1 MRSIFLSDLK
11 GVNKKTL
18 ETLKKAGV
26 ESLGDL
32 KLLDTPQF
40 CKRTGLSETLLQE
53 ILLLAELNAY
63 NVPPDIADAL
73 VDSGAIGR
81 IGELAALDP
90 EEIQVLLTKGAK
102 PGEAMDVSIE
112 AIEAWKA
119 HVPQLS
125 LDEET
130 TRGVLLEEST
140 AALHDE
146 AEPAL
151 RAEEPVVSKREVEA
165 LIAGLERT
173 LQQLSGKIQTIVTAP
188 KETIEFANVQA
199 LISSLQGDIQTTLM
213 QVMGKVEPD
222 LGVVTGE
229 DEAAVFADEE
239 MEPEMQIQALS
250 QKLATIQ
257 GQLAELQIRRI
268 ANEEE
273 LSPTAAEEE
282 EPAALHGE

>member
-26 ESLGDL
+26 GSLGDL

-282 EPAALHGE
+282 EPTALHGE

>member
-199 LISSLQGDIQTTLM
+199 LLSSLQGDIQTTLV

-282 EPAALHGE
+282 EPTALHGE

>member
-1 MRSIFLSDLK
+1 MRYVLLSDLK
-11 GVNKKTL
+11 GADKKTFD
-18 ETLKKAGV
+18 TLKKAGV
-26 ESLGDL
+26 ESLEDL
-32 KLLDTPQF
+32 KLLDAPQLSN
-40 CKRTGLSETLLQE
+40 RTGVSEALLQE
-53 ILLLAELNAY
+53 ILLRAELQAY
-63 NVPPDIADAL
+63 KVPPDIADAL
-73 VDSGAIGR
+73 VGSRAIGR

-90 EEIQVLLTKGAK
+90 EEIQALLANEAR

-112 AIEAWKA
+112 GIEAWKA

-125 LDEET
+125 LDEKT

-146 AEPAL
+146 AAPAL

-173 LQQLSGKIQTIVTAP
+173 LQQLSGKMQTIVTAP
-188 KETIEFANVQA
+188 EETIEFANVQA
-199 LISSLQGDIQTTLM
+199 LLSSLQADIRTNLV

-222 LGVVTGE
+222 LGVVMGE
-229 DEAAVFADEE
+229 DEAPVLADEE

-268 ANEEE
+268 AADEE
-273 LSPTAAEEE
+273 LSPTAAEEKE
-282 EPAALHGE
+282 STALRGE

>member
-229 DEAAVFADEE
+229 DETAVFADEE

-282 EPAALHGE
+282 EPTALHGE

>member
-63 NVPPDIADAL
+63 NVPTDIADAL

-102 PGEAMDVSIE
+102 PDEAMDVSIE

-199 LISSLQGDIQTTLM
+199 LLSSLQGDIQTTLM

-229 DEAAVFADEE
+229 DETAVFADEE

-282 EPAALHGE
+282 EPTALHGE

>member
-1 MRSIFLSDLK
+1 MRSEFLSDLK

-18 ETLKKAGV
+18 ETLKKAGI

-125 LDEET
+125 LDEKT

-140 AALHDE
+140 AALHNE

-151 RAEEPVVSKREVEA
+151 RAEEPLVSKREVEA

-199 LISSLQGDIQTTLM
+199 LLSSLQGDIQTTLM

-257 GQLAELQIRRI
+257 GQLAELQMRRI

-282 EPAALHGE
+282 EPTALHGE